1 MADGDYVPVLRY
13 RWLTPLYDF
22 AIALLTRE
30 GVWRQSVLKALD
42 PQSGERIL
50 DIGCGT
56 GSLLSLVHQ
65 HQPDAQLFGIDPDP
79 DIIAHAKGKLDA
91 QGDIELINDMGDAL
105 GQYFESES
113 LDAVVVTLVLH
124 QVSVVGKEA
133 IIKAAFEALKPGG
146 RLIIGDY
153 AVQPNWFMKQ
163 CFKIIQMLD
172 GYELTQ
178 PNADGI
184 LTELAISSGFLEID
198 VKDVI
203 KTPTGAIS
211 VMYCGKVSH

>member
-1 MADGDYVPVLRY
+1 MEPKKDYVPVLRY
-13 RWLTPLYDF
+13 RFLTPLYDA

-30 GVWRQSVLKALD
+30 GAWRKSVLNALD

-56 GSLLSLVHQ
+56 GSLLSLIHK
-65 HQPDAQLFGIDPDP
+65 HQPQARLFGIDPDP
-79 DIIAHAKGKLDA
+79 DIIAHAKEKLEARD
-91 QGDIELINDMGDAL
+91 DIEIINDMGDAL
-105 GQYFESES
+105 EQYFEPES

-124 QVSVVGKEA
+124 QVPVAGKEA
-133 IIKAAFEALKPGG
+133 IIKAAFEALKPDG

-153 AVQPNWFMKQ
+153 AVQPNWLMKQ

-184 LTELAISSGFLEID
+184 LTKLATVFGFSEISVTE
-198 VKDVI
+198 VI
-203 KTPTGAIS
+203 NTPTGAIS
-211 VMYCGKVSH
+211 VVR